1 MIALQLFAVFFLV
14 GLNAFFAMTEFSLV
28 AVRLSRVRQLVE
40 KGDPRARIVEQLLGD
55 LGRVV
60 SGVQVGIT
68 LASLMLGYLGEVSLA
83 GILTPLVRAIPRLW
97 AAVTAHAVAFVLAFG
112 LLTVLQVILG
122 ELVPKSLSLAR
133 AERVALLIARP
144 FSWFLRTFRW
154 AIDLL
159 DGVADRIVGWLGVV
173 SAQSH
178 TLVRS
183 AEELQVMVQQAR
195 DRGLFPAHEAKFIQ
209 SAMELGQIQVREVMV
224 PRPDVHALTADATL
238 DDTMRVFATTQR
250 SRLPVYEGTLD
261 HILGFVHIKD
271 MIWILLDHASRA
283 EEHAS
288 PPEFSLRTLLHA
300 ALIVPETKSV
310 SELLVEFRA
319 RRTELAMV
327 VDEFGSILGLVTLE
341 DILEQTVGEIHD
353 EFDVVERPMFLP
365 DGGMIF
371 DGAVNVRDLESQYNI
386 VLPEDNSYETIG
398 GFVLSQL
405 GFIPRGGESFEA
417 NGYRFTV
424 MEMERRRISRV
435 TIKPL
440 RSATTVIPP
449 REASSEPAQAAAEPE
464 REPAQ
469 INREPAAQQPAP
481 DAALAQSSR
490 SREYRSENEP
500 ARATA
505 ARARLDAAGEGR
517 REPDA
522 TPRRQRE
529 PAPAEHGE
537 PAPRSPRDPAT
548 NRNGEQGGQPA
559 AKAAERQPAPRVKR
573 GSKPRRKT

>member
-1 MIALQLFAVFFLV
+1 MIALQLFAVVFLV

-40 KGDPRARIVEQLLGD
+40 KGDPRAKIVEQLLSD

-68 LASLMLGYLGEVSLA
+68 LASLMLGYLGEVTLSRV
-83 GILTPLVRAIPRLW
+83 LTPLLRAMPRSW
-97 AAVTAHAVAFVLAFG
+97 AAITAHAVAFVLAFG
-112 LLTVLQVILG
+112 VLTVLQVVLG

-144 FSWFLRTFRW
+144 FSWFLNTFRW

-159 DGVADRIVGWLGVV
+159 DGVADNIVGWLGVV

-195 DRGLFPAHEAKFIQ
+195 DRGLFPAYEAKFIQ
-209 SAMELGQIQVREVMV
+209 SAMELGQIQVREVMI
-224 PRPDVHALTADATL
+224 PRPDVHALPADATL
-238 DDTMRVFATTQR
+238 EETMRVFATTQR

-271 MIWILLDHASRA
+271 MIWILLEWARRA
-283 EEHAS
+283 EEQS
-288 PPEFSLRTLLHA
+288 PPPEFSLRNLLHPT
-300 ALIVPETKSV
+300 LIVPETKSA

-327 VDEFGSILGLVTLE
+327 VDEFGSILGLITLE

-371 DGAVNVRDLESQYNI
+371 DGAVNVRDLETQYNI
-386 VLPEDNSYETIG
+386 VVPEDNSYETIG

-417 NGYRFTV
+417 NGYLFTV

-435 TIKPL
+435 KIKPV
-440 RSATTVIPP
+440 RSTTTVVPP
-449 REASSEPAQAAAEPE
+449 REASAAPAQLRLEGTSAEAPPEVAVAEAPGTTERRSAKEPGRAKSAALRPDNGAAANPVVDGEESSHLE
-464 REPAQ
+464 RAKPK
-469 INREPAAQQPAP
+469 
-481 DAALAQSSR
+481 
-490 SREYRSENEP
+490 
-500 ARATA
+500 
-505 ARARLDAAGEGR
+505 R
-517 REPDA
+517 R
-522 TPRRQRE
+522 R
-529 PAPAEHGE
+529 H
-537 PAPRSPRDPAT
+537 
-548 NRNGEQGGQPA
+548 
-559 AKAAERQPAPRVKR
+559 K
-573 GSKPRRKT
+573 